1 MEAPGSTADDI
12 IWMAVRDSE
21 RHLGTKDHAVI
32 IAQVLEALPVL
43 ETEDVDELQGRIA
56 ELQAQLHNLSADRAV
71 QELVVKNAQ
80 CSPVAGAE
88 LFASPLP
95 SSDKEKEN
103 TDPTHDGSDE
113 CDTAA
118 STQPMTSRA
127 QNSGIADEVNTGPT
141 FDASDRRHND
151 ECGTDANDQP
161 MSSPI
166 RNLGSDKE
174 NTSFCASDSS
184 TSEYK
189 ALLQERSDLSSSFLK
204 EMEAVDKLEKKL
216 AAVSKQNFELKK
228 RNREL
233 MGNIRGHGQYLEKVA
248 QEVERSA
255 ACRGLKEE
263 LTERLSRIEIIKNT
277 LQGLIMGSG
286 VNWAQDPILLDTVL
300 RCGDPSQWRSSYCCG
315 DPSQ

>member
-103 TDPTHDGSDE
+103 TDPTHDG
-113 CDTAA
+113 
-118 STQPMTSRA
+118 R
-127 QNSGIADEVNTGPT
+127 
-141 FDASDRRHND
+141 
-151 ECGTDANDQP
+151 
-161 MSSPI
+161 
-166 RNLGSDKE
+166 
-174 NTSFCASDSS
+174 
-184 TSEYK
+184 
-189 ALLQERSDLSSSFLK
+189 
-204 EMEAVDKLEKKL
+204 
-216 AAVSKQNFELKK
+216 LKK
-228 RNREL
+228 F
-233 MGNIRGHGQYLEKVA
+233 
-248 QEVERSA
+248 
-255 ACRGLKEE
+255 
-263 LTERLSRIEIIKNT
+263 
-277 LQGLIMGSG
+277 
-286 VNWAQDPILLDTVL
+286 P
-300 RCGDPSQWRSSYCCG
+300 
-315 DPSQ
+315 